1 MPELRKDPVVGRWVI
16 ISTERARRPSDF
28 RVGSVQ
34 PRVTTCVFCAGS
46 EDKTPPEILAGRP
59 AGSLPD
65 SADWSFRVVPN
76 KFPALRIEGELEPAG
91 EGLFDRMNGVGAH
104 EVVIETPDH
113 AASLATMTAAA
124 VADVLL
130 AYRERILDLK
140 KDPRFEYVLVFK
152 NHGDAAGASLEHPHS
167 QLIATPIIPAMVREE
182 LNGSTRYFDR
192 KERCVWCD
200 VVRQERRGGARLIRE
215 EDGFSALAPFAP
227 RFPFETWILPTR
239 HRSAYEE
246 SGAEELRGLA
256 RVLGDLLHRMDRVL
270 KRPPFNLML
279 HTAPLREP
287 ALEYFHW
294 HLEIIPKLTSVAGFE
309 WGSGFFINPV
319 PPEAAA
325 AALRDLPGDA
335 DRGRIARAGGR
346 E

>member
-16 ISTERARRPSDF
+16 ISTERSRRPSDF
-28 RVGSVQ
+28 NPEPVQ
-34 PRVTTCVFCAGS
+34 VRATSCVFCPGH
-46 EDKTPPEILAGRP
+46 EDKTPPEILALRP
-59 AGSLPD
+59 AD
-65 SADWSFRVVPN
+65 SAPDGPGWSLRVVAN
-76 KFPALRIEGELEPAG
+76 KFPALRIEGDLAPSG

-113 AASLATMTAAA
+113 AASLATLGTDA

-130 AYRERILDLK
+130 AYRERLADLK

-152 NHGDAAGASLEHPHS
+152 NHGEAAGASLEHPHS
-167 QLIATPIIPAMVREE
+167 QLIATPIIPIMVSEE
-182 LNGSTRYFDR
+182 LAGSAQYFAM

-200 VVRQERRGGARLIRE
+200 IVRQERRSGHRMIAE
-215 EDGFSALAPFAP
+215 VQGFAALAPFAP

-246 SGAEELRGLA
+246 SDVDELRGLA
-256 RVLGDLLHRMDRVL
+256 EVLGTVLRRLNRVLET
-270 KRPPFNLML
+270 PPFNFML

-287 ALEYFHW
+287 ALEHFHW
-294 HLEIIPKLTSVAGFE
+294 HLEVIPKLTRVAGFE
-309 WGSGFFINPV
+309 WGSGFFINPML
-319 PPEAAA
+319 PEDAA
-325 AALRDLPGDA
+325 AALREDA
-335 DRGRIARAGGR
+335 